1 MFSRIETAAFSG
13 PRVSSFRT
21 IILLPGYVRSPS
33 NTGLPAP
40 GLDNFPEY
48 PGRGACPSP
57 GSTPQDGES
66 EEVLESALPK
76 SMPGRRGSPACALR
90 ADPQL
95 PAPPPQ
101 PLPAAS
107 LPVTAGAAASR
118 AEADVGDRGEPPGR
132 GGHVWASEGVQAEA
146 GGFPGPAPLSRRL
159 WGV

>member
-76 SMPGRRGSPACALR
+76 SARRAQAGEPRRPG
-90 ADPQL
+90 
-95 PAPPPQ
+95 PPPQ